1 MPRAIHRS
9 KAAIALYLVV
19 AAALLAVV
27 LTVPGGQVQAQSGLL
42 PPPLPMLI
50 GGDVTVGGQA
60 APDGISIVSRMV
72 ALDGDKYQS
81 GASITNNGRYKNLK
95 VAPPDIKYQSQQVT
109 FHIIAVE
116 GSATAHLDE
125 EGLTARES
133 FFFGAGAQ
141 IQDNFTLTF
150 AAIPPAPPP
159 THTPTPTATAT
170 ATPTNTPVP
179 EDTPTPEP
187 TNTPEPTPTNTPE
200 PTATPAPTSTPT
212 ATPTPEPTP
221 TPTATALPPT
231 PIILIATPTP
241 GPGPTPEPEGPGTCG
256 QGSRPDAYV
265 LLAGLGLIGLVWMR
279 RRRDGRA

>member
-9 KAAIALYLVV
+9 KAALALYLVV
-19 AAALLAVV
+19 AAALLALV
-27 LTVPGGQVQAQSGLL
+27 LTMPGGQVQAQSGLL

-60 APDGISIVSRMV
+60 APDGISIVSRMT

-81 GASITNNGRYKNLK
+81 GASITSGGRYKNLK

-116 GSATAHLDE
+116 GTATAHLDE

-150 AAIPPAPPP
+150 ASIPPPPPP
-159 THTPTPTATAT
+159 THTPTPTPSP
-170 ATPTNTPVP
+170 TPEATNTPTPTPTP
-179 EDTPTPEP
+179 EATNTPTPTATPEP
-187 TNTPEPTPTNTPE
+187 TNTPT
-200 PTATPAPTSTPT
+200 PTATPLPTSTP
-212 ATPTPEPTP
+212 TPTPEPTP

-231 PIILIATPTP
+231 PIIQTATPTP
-241 GPGPTPEPEGPGTCG
+241 EPTPEPDEPGTCG

-265 LLAGLGLIGLVWMR
+265 LLAGLGLLGLVWMR

>member
-9 KAAIALYLVV
+9 KAALALYLVV
-19 AAALLAVV
+19 AAALLALV
-27 LTVPGGQVQAQSGLL
+27 LTMPGGQVQAQSGLL

-50 GGDVTVGGQA
+50 GGDVTVGGNN
-60 APDGISIVSRMV
+60 APDGISIVSRMT

-81 GASITNNGRYKNLK
+81 GASITSGGRYKNLK

-116 GSATAHLDE
+116 GTATAHLDE

-150 AAIPPAPPP
+150 AAIPPAPEP
-159 THTPTPTATAT
+159 THTPTSTPSPTPEA
-170 ATPTNTPVP
+170 TNTPTPTPTP
-179 EDTPTPEP
+179 EATNTPTPTATPEP
-187 TNTPEPTPTNTPE
+187 TNTPT
-200 PTATPAPTSTPT
+200 PTATPLPTSTPT
-212 ATPTPEPTP
+212 ATPEPTP

-231 PIILIATPTP
+231 PTIVTATPTP
-241 GPGPTPEPEGPGTCG
+241 GPTPEPDEPGTCG

-265 LLAGLGLIGLVWMR
+265 LLAGLGLLGLVWMR
-279 RRRDGRA
+279 RRRDGRT

>member
-9 KAAIALYLVV
+9 KAALALYLVV
-19 AAALLAVV
+19 ATALLALV

-50 GGDVTVGGQA
+50 GGDVTVGGNN
-60 APDGISIVSRMV
+60 APDGISIVSRMT

-81 GASITNNGRYKNLK
+81 GASITSGGRYKNLK

-116 GSATAHLDE
+116 GTSTAHLDE

-150 AAIPPAPPP
+150 ASIPPPPPP
-159 THTPTPTATAT
+159 THTPTPTPSPTPEATNTPT
-170 ATPTNTPVP
+170 ATPTPEATNTP
-179 EDTPTPEP
+179 TPTATPEP
-187 TNTPEPTPTNTPE
+187 TNTPT
-200 PTATPAPTSTPT
+200 PTATPLPTSTP
-212 ATPTPEPTP
+212 TPTPEPTP

-231 PIILIATPTP
+231 PIVVTATPTP
-241 GPGPTPEPEGPGTCG
+241 GPTPEPSEPGTCG

-265 LLAGLGLIGLVWMR
+265 LLAGLGLLGLVWMR

>member
-9 KAAIALYLVV
+9 KAALALYLVV
-19 AAALLAVV
+19 ATALLALV
-27 LTVPGGQVQAQSGLL
+27 LTMPGGQVQAQSGLL

-50 GGDVTVGGQA
+50 GGDVTVGGNN
-60 APDGISIVSRMV
+60 APDGISIVSRMT

-81 GASITNNGRYKNLK
+81 GASITSGGRYKNLK

-116 GSATAHLDE
+116 GTATAHLDE

-150 AAIPPAPPP
+150 ASIPPPPPP
-159 THTPTPTATAT
+159 THTPTPTPSP
-170 ATPTNTPVP
+170 TPEATNTPTPTPTP
-179 EDTPTPEP
+179 EATHTPTPTPTPEP
-187 TNTPEPTPTNTPE
+187 TNTPTPTATPE
-200 PTATPAPTSTPT
+200 PTSTP
-212 ATPTPEPTP
+212 TPTPEPTP

-231 PIILIATPTP
+231 PIIQTATPTP
-241 GPGPTPEPEGPGTCG
+241 EPTPEPDEPGTCG

-265 LLAGLGLIGLVWMR
+265 LLAGLGLLGLVWMR
-279 RRRDGRA
+279 RRRDGNA